1 MESESVCDIIRR
13 AEDNYLHGTTT
24 LGEYVNFSMH
34 DTIEKID
41 AYYNSRHISGETDSL
56 GRPKP
61 FFNIVNAAV
70 NIWYRATDIDRKDIR
85 FIPTSAA
92 SIPLAFIANVM
103 LQNWMNEN
111 RFGQFLNSW
120 GRELAK
126 YGSAVSKFVE
136 VDGKLVASLVP
147 WNRYIAD
154 PVQFD
159 ALPRIEKF
167 YKTPAQLRN
176 MATPGHRDYAGYDTD
191 LVEQLLESR
200 ATRKTLD
207 GAQKDIMNEFVE
219 LYEVHG
225 ELPLSIYKT
234 AKGEEPAEG
243 DETKF
248 KQQMHVVSYVQK
260 GKEYDDFTLFCG
272 YEREDPYQKDD
283 LIAEDSRTLGIG
295 AVESLFD
302 AQWMANHTVK
312 NMKDTLDLASKMIFQ
327 TSDANYVGRNVLSAI
342 ETGQILTHSA
352 NQPLTRLANDNPSIQ
367 ALQNFGTMWQNLAQE
382 ITSTPEAL
390 RGVTPPSGTAL
401 GTVQIT
407 TSQGL
412 SLFEL
417 MTENKGLAI
426 ENMMRSYVIPHLKKR
441 LKNRDEVVAIL
452 DDAGIQE
459 IDAMYVPKA
468 AVRNFNNHVK
478 EDLLKG
484 TIPTPYDPLAE
495 EDSVR
500 ADLAE
505 LGNKRFF
512 KPDELGEKQW
522 DEIFSDFQW
531 DSIRVEVTN
540 EQSEKGVVLQTMTTV
555 LQTIASNPLILQDPT
570 ARMIL
575 SGILRETGVISPL
588 QLASAKPP
596 QTPMV
601 APQGGGGATE
611 AELPVRAIQQ

>member
-1 MESESVCDIIRR
+1 MHPETVCDIIRR
-13 AEDNYLHGTTT
+13 AEDNYLQGTTT
-24 LGEYVNFSMH
+24 IGEYVNFSMH

-41 AYYNSRHISGETDSL
+41 AYTNSKHISGETDSL

-85 FIPTSAA
+85 FVPTNAA

-111 RFGQFLNSW
+111 RFGQFLNIW

-126 YGSAVSKFVE
+126 YGSAISKFVS
-136 VDGKLVASLVP
+136 VDGKLIPSVTP
-147 WNRYIAD
+147 WNRFIAD

-167 YKTPAQLRN
+167 YKTPGQLKN
-176 MATPGHRDYAGYDTD
+176 MATPGHKDYANYDAK
-191 LVEQLLESR
+191 LVDQLLESR
-200 ATRKTLD
+200 AATRKTLD
-207 GAQKDIMNEFVE
+207 GQQKDMMNEFVE

-225 ELPLSIYKT
+225 LMSMEVYK
-234 AKGEEPAEG
+234 AGKGEESSDNDKNA
-243 DETKF
+243 F

-260 GKEYDDFTLFCG
+260 GKEFDDFTLFCG
-272 YEREDPYQKDD
+272 FEKEDPYQKDD
-283 LIAEDSRTLGIG
+283 LIAEDARTLGMG
-295 AVESLFD
+295 AVEHLFD

-327 TSDANYVGRNVLSAI
+327 TADVKYVGRNVLSAI
-342 ETGQILTHSA
+342 ETGQILTHSPNA
-352 NQPLTRLANDNPSIQ
+352 PLTRLANDNPSIQ
-367 ALQNFGTMWQNLAQE
+367 ALQNFGTLWQNLAQE

-390 RGVTPPSGTAL
+390 RGTTPPSGTAL

-426 ENMMRSYVIPHLKKR
+426 EDMMRRYVIPHLKR
-441 LKNRDEVVAIL
+441 QLKNHDEVVAIL

-459 IDAMYVPKA
+459 IDALYVPKA
-468 AVRNFNNHVK
+468 AVRNFNQRAKDELIKGEIPSPYQADIEQQQVK
-478 EDLLKG
+478 
-484 TIPTPYDPLAE
+484 
-495 EDSVR
+495 S
-500 ADLAE
+500 DLAS

-512 KPDELGEKQW
+512 KPSELNDKQW

-540 EQSEKGVVLQTMTTV
+540 EQSDKAVVLQTMTSV
-555 LQTIASNPLILQDPT
+555 LQTIASNPLILQDEN

-575 SGILRETGVISPL
+575 GGILRETGIISPL
-588 QLASAKPP
+588 QFAAAKPP
-596 QTPMV
+596 VTPMV

-611 AELPVRAIQQ
+611 AELPISKLQ